1 MAAATTAPTLN
12 QPGRW
17 VVTEFGPPSVLKWE
31 ALESLPTPS
40 NADVLVSILVS
51 GASGA
56 DNLQRVGGYPDPRC
70 EKPGFTPGYDFVG
83 EIKALGP
90 TVPESLHFSVGDRV
104 ASMCTVG
111 GHATHISLPAS
122 KLLRLEKNDDP
133 VQMCALPLNY
143 MTAFSLLKRSGV
155 SLSRG
160 SSILIGSAS
169 SGVGTAIAQLA
180 AAFEMGLEMYGTCS
194 ASKIDFVKSLGVTP
208 IDRRASNAT
217 TQVREL
223 TGGRGVDVAYDS
235 VGSRESLQNSQAS
248 TKEGSG
254 QVVCYGVV
262 SLIKPD
268 GSGMLPF
275 DFDPWK
281 YILEG
286 QLPGGSVWAV
296 THDYY
301 YTQKDLFEQD
311 FRAVAQKVREGKLQP
326 SICKLFP
333 LSDVVRV
340 NELLASGEGVRGK
353 MEFVVDLEI
362 AKANKVEV

>member
-1 MAAATTAPTLN
+1 MGKTAATTAPMLD
-12 QPGRW
+12 QLGRW
-17 VVTEFGPPSVLKWE
+17 VVSDFGPPSVLKWE

-40 NADVLVSILVS
+40 NDDVLVSILVS

-90 TVPESLHFSVGDRV
+90 T
-104 ASMCTVG
+104 
-111 GHATHISLPAS
+111 
-122 KLLRLEKNDDP
+122 
-133 VQMCALPLNY
+133 
-143 MTAFSLLKRSGV
+143 
-155 SLSRG
+155 
-160 SSILIGSAS
+160 
-169 SGVGTAIAQLA
+169 
-180 AAFEMGLEMYGTCS
+180 MYGTCS
-194 ASKIDFVKSLGVTP
+194 ASKFDFVKSLGVTP
-208 IDRRASNAT
+208 IDRRASNVT

-248 TKEGSG
+248 AKDGSG

-301 YTQKDLFEQD
+301 YTQKELFEQD

-333 LSDVVRV
+333 LSDVIRV
-340 NELLASGEGVRGK
+340 NELLASGEDVRGK

-362 AKANKVEV
+362 AKANKVKV